1 MRCCRY
7 MKFDYAEESLRT
19 GLYKVSHPSEFNDPF
34 ECRGKYI
41 NYEEPLRKYVHDN
54 YERLKFEKIR
64 EWNISSPEIQAGLT
78 EAAIFLDY
86 SETVSESI
94 DASWIGAFDDRMF
107 VMCFVKERGLKP
119 TSDVLFWSHY
129 ADSGK
134 GVKIAFDMPEESG
147 DSPYYVREVN
157 YTDKIPTFDCSQM
170 KDFFRGDEVTD
181 YIDLLSYTKGK
192 AWEYENEVRMF
203 VSREYAEN
211 GEHNYLHK
219 KVSSSGKEIVMV
231 RLGHLCVRR
240 VDFGPRV
247 DRERASRLISDLKK
261 LKEASHI
268 VFHEAVL
275 KPGEYVYAYEKVA

>member
-54 YERLKFEKIR
+54 YDRLKFEKIR
-64 EWNISSPEIQAGLT
+64 NWDISSPAIQAGLT
-78 EAAIFLDY
+78 ETALFLDAV
-86 SETVSESI
+86 ETFHEVL
-94 DASWIGAFDDRMF
+94 DDSWIGAFDGRMYI
-107 VMCFVKERGLKP
+107 MCFVKERGLKS

-129 ADSGK
+129 ADSGR
-134 GVKIAFDMPEESG
+134 GVKITFDMPEDAG
-147 DSPYYVREVN
+147 NSPYYVREVN
-157 YTDKIPTFDCSQM
+157 YADKVPVFDCRQM
-170 KDFFRGDEVTD
+170 KELFKGEEVTE
-181 YIDLLSYTKGK
+181 YIDLLSYTKGR

-203 VSREYAEN
+203 ISREHAESK
-211 GEHNYLHK
+211 YLCK
-219 KVSSSGKEIVMV
+219 KKDSLGGEIVMV

-247 DRERASRLISDLKK
+247 DRERASRLISNLKQ
-261 LKEASHI
+261 LKDASQIGFYEACLRS
-268 VFHEAVL
+268 
-275 KPGEYVYAYEKVA
+275 GEYVYDYKKIA

>member
-54 YERLKFEKIR
+54 YDRLKFEKIR
-64 EWNISSPEIQAGLT
+64 DWDISSPEIQAGLT
-78 EAAIFLDY
+78 ETAIFLGEVEKFNEVLD
-86 SETVSESI
+86 
-94 DASWIGAFDDRMF
+94 DSWIGAFDGRMYI
-107 VMCFVKERGLKP
+107 MCFVKERGLKS

-129 ADSGK
+129 ADSGR
-134 GVKIAFDMPEESG
+134 GVKITFDMPEDVG
-147 DSPYYVREVN
+147 DSPYYVREVS
-157 YTDKIPTFDCSQM
+157 YTDKVPVFDCRQM
-170 KDFFRGDEVTD
+170 KELFKGEEVTD
-181 YIDLLSYTKGK
+181 YIDLLSYTKGR

-203 VSREYAEN
+203 ISREHAESK
-211 GEHNYLHK
+211 YLCK
-219 KVSSSGKEIVMV
+219 KKNSLGGEIVMV

-247 DRERASRLISDLKK
+247 DRERASRLISDLKQFK
-261 LKEASHI
+261 DASQIGFYEAMLRS
-268 VFHEAVL
+268 
-275 KPGEYVYAYEKVA
+275 GEYVYDYKKIA